1 MTNIYDLAPNDL
13 QQRLTQ
19 AGQASFRA
27 QQIFKWVYE
36 QGHNSFDAMHNISQ
50 SLRRHLGQQ
59 FYFEL
64 PRLAYTYRSR
74 DGTTKFVFE
83 ALKPAVSSG
92 TAGRV
97 AGGKPTGAAT
107 GLTKKLLWEA
117 VAIPEGDR
125 VTLCVSSQVGCNM
138 GCTFCFTG
146 LQKMQHR
153 LSAGQI
159 VGQYLVAQAQLAQL
173 NGVQRPTQSQSPIQV
188 STQAQLAQPHVAMG
202 SYQGRLDTQAVAHED
217 VAHEASAHVSP
228 AITNVVFMGMGEPL
242 DNCDE
247 VFKAIE
253 ILKHNGGISLSRK
266 KITLSTSGLVDRIP
280 RVTESGVYLAV
291 SLNATTNKLRSQI
304 MPINKK
310 WPLEQLLEACR
321 RHTQVSGHK
330 VTFEYVLLH
339 GVNDSLQ
346 QASELHKLTANIP
359 CKINLIPF
367 NPHTGS
373 LFKRPPMEHV
383 HSFQRVLMSQGR
395 QVYIRKTKGA
405 DISAACGQLNPTG

>member
-64 PRLAYTYRSR
+64 PRLAHTYRSR

-159 VGQYLVAQAQLAQL
+159 VGQYLVAQ
-173 NGVQRPTQSQSPIQV
+173 SQV
-188 STQAQLAQPHVAMG
+188 SPVI
-202 SYQGRLDTQAVAHED
+202 S
-217 VAHEASAHVSP
+217 
-228 AITNVVFMGMGEPL
+228 NVVFMGMGEPL